1 MREEQIRY
9 TYFKKNFVLG
19 PLSFFGFDVLFV
31 VIKPVFIFTPRL
43 FCLFQFV
50 GCADEVPN
58 RPHRCRGYITV
69 AVRAGRGSSS
79 DRYVDFVEI
88 ISLKTQI

>member
-1 MREEQIRY
+1 MLILRRFCFGTFE
-9 TYFKKNFVLG
+9 FLVLM
-19 PLSFFGFDVLFV
+19 FLFV

-43 FCLFQFV
+43 FCLFQHL

-58 RPHRCRGYITV
+58 RPHHCLGYFTV
-69 AVRAGRGSSS
+69 AVRVGRGSSS